1 MYIFII
7 NYVLEVAMGRY
18 KIIKEVIKNQSN
30 IEKKNEISELEFR
43 KYRENNIKPELFIPL
58 NVDNYFY

>member
-30 IEKKNEISELEFR
+30 IEKKMKFQNWSSE
-43 KYRENNIKPELFIPL
+43 NIEKIIL
-58 NVDNYFY
+58 NWMINYLNL